1 MLSLNIMQV
10 RISRERLLPWGFGSS
25 GRKLKVENL
34 EIFIENKNTV
44 DLEKTTGKSPCEEAL
59 PSTNFITLLVKI
71 KPGYSMF
78 FNVDT
83 EFPKK
88 RRRFLWIASQR

>member
-1 MLSLNIMQV
+1 M
-10 RISRERLLPWGFGSS
+10 
-25 GRKLKVENL
+25 ENF
-34 EIFIENKNTV
+34 EIFIENKNTAWEFV
-44 DLEKTTGKSPCEEAL
+44 DLEKTTGKSQCEEAL